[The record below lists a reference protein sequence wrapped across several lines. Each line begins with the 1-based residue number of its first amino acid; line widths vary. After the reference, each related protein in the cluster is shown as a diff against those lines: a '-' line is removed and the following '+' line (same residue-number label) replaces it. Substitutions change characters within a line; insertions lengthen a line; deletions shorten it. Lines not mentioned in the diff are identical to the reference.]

1 MSVML
6 ESKQGLIAGDGIL
19 PVKMAQ
25 YAKENGF
32 DVVCISLAN
41 DNVKQLKKYCSK
53 VYSCHPGEINRIEKI
68 LMEEEI
74 KQATFLG
81 KVHKRVLLQLYKFD
95 ARAIELLKEVKRLND
110 DEVMLLIVKEFE
122 KSGIAVLDQTI
133 FIKNLMAPPGVL
145 GIHEPDED
153 QALDVEYGYW
163 LAKEMGKLDVGQSV
177 VIKNKMIMAVEAIE
191 GTDKCI
197 ERGCKLGGKG
207 ITVVKVSKPT
217 QDKRFDIPAIG
228 LNTLKTMNRFG
239 AKILAIEA
247 NETIIVDQKK
257 VIDFA
262 NKKGIIVMAI

>member
-1 MSVML
+1 MNTVL
-6 ESKQGLIAGDGIL
+6 
-19 PVKMAQ
+19 
-25 YAKENGF
+25 
-32 DVVCISLAN
+32 
-41 DNVKQLKKYCSK
+41 
-53 VYSCHPGEINRIEKI
+53 EKI
-68 LMEEEI
+68 KKMGIVPVVVIENEKDAVPLADALCNGGLACAEVTFRTAAAGEAIRLM
-74 KQATFLG
+74 
-81 KVHKRVLLQLYKFD
+81 
-95 ARAIELLKEVKRLND
+95 KEAQRLND
-110 DEVMLLIVKEFE
+110 DAVMLIIVDQLEQM
-122 KSGIAVLDQTI
+122 GICVLDQTI

-145 GIHEPDED
+145 GVHEPDED

-228 LNTLKTMNRFG
+228 LNTLKTMDRYG